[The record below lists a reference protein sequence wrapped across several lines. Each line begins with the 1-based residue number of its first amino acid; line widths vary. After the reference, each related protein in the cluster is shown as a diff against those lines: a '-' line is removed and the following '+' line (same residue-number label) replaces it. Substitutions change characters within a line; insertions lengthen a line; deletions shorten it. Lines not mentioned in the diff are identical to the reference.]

1 MKLYILLD
9 TSGSMEGA
17 KIAALND
24 CMSNIIIELQEKAF
38 NGMDIQLAV
47 LSFAREVQ
55 WMYDDLMS
63 VLDFSWKELKASG
76 MTSLGKACLLLSS
89 KLKDGSENNDQQ
101 VVVLLSDGC
110 PTDDYDEGIAELHKN
125 QNFNNAEKFAIALG
139 DNADVKALTRF
150 VDDATKIYLENNAD
164 NLLDTLGAILGTTD
178 HPTRLTEFVVDN
190 GDEWD

>member
-38 NGMDIQLAV
+38 NGLNIKMAV
-47 LSFAREVQ
+47 LSFSREAQ
-55 WMYDDLMS
+55 WMYSDLTDI
-63 VLDFSWKELKASG
+63 LDFTWKELKAGG

-89 KLKDGSENNDQQ
+89 KLNESLDDNDQQ

-110 PTDDYDEGIAELHKN
+110 PTDDYDEGIAELN
-125 QNFNNAEKFAIALG
+125 NNENFKKAKKFAIALG
-139 DNADVKALTRF
+139 DNADVKSLTRF
-150 VDDATKIYLENNAD
+150 VDDFTNIFLENNAD

-178 HPTRLTEFVVDN
+178 HATRLTELIVDN
-190 GDEWD
+190 SDEWD